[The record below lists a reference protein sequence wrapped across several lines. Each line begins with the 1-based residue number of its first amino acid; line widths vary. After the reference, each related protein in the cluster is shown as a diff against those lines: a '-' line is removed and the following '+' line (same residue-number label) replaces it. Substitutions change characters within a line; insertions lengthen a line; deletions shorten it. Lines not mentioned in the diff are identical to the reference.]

1 MPAPIALFVYN
12 RLHHT
17 KETVEALRNN
27 TLAKDSDL
35 FIFSDGP
42 RNRDDARKVIAL
54 RKYLRT
60 IGGFRSCSV
69 ITREQNIGLASSIIN
84 GVTDLLKRFG
94 TIVVVEDDLV
104 TSRYFLSYLNQGL
117 RIYEHHEQVV
127 CIHGYVYPARMTLPE
142 TFFVRGADCWGWA
155 TWSRGWRVFESDGQ
169 KLLDALQERG
179 LNKDFNLDD
188 SIDYVGM
195 LRSQIA
201 GENDSWA
208 IRWHASAYLAGKM
221 TLYPG
226 QSLVNNIGFDG
237 SGTHAGDRPDMFS
250 VNMSN
255 RDIRLEAIPVQESTV
270 GRNAFVQH
278 FRNIRP
284 GRPERES
291 GR

>member
-1 MPAPIALFVYN
+1 MKTPAPIALFVYN
-12 RLHHT
+12 RPFHT
-17 KETVEALRNN
+17 KETVKALRNN

-42 RNRDDARKVIAL
+42 RNADDVRSIMAL
-54 RKYLRT
+54 RGYLRT
-60 IGGFRSCSV
+60 IDGFGSVSV
-69 ITREQNIGLASSIIN
+69 ITRANNMGLAGSIIS
-84 GVTDLLKRFG
+84 GVTDLVNRFG
-94 TIVVVEDDLV
+94 SIIVVEDDLV
-104 TSRYFLSYLNQGL
+104 TSKYFLSYMNQGL
-117 RIYEHHEQVV
+117 SIYEHHEQVG
-127 CIHGYVYPARMTLPE
+127 CIHGYVYPATTKLPE

-155 TWSRGWRVFESDGQ
+155 TWSRGWSLFESDGQ

-179 LNKDFNLDD
+179 CNRDFNLDD

-208 IRWHASAYLAGKM
+208 IRWHASAYLAGRM

-237 SGTHAGDRPDMFS
+237 SGTHASNTPDMFR
-250 VNMSN
+250 VNIRN
-255 RDIRLEAIPVQESTV
+255 KNIRLEAIPIQESTV

-278 FRNIRP
+278 FRNIRSR
-284 GRPERES
+284 GHM
-291 GR
+291 